1 MLQLSSVIV
10 SKTVCGVSLFLRC
23 FCCRTVFTVMP
34 ASCIQLLISLAVM
47 YCVLVQ
53 HYKYWPLTNIHCRN
67 CKFRHCCW
75 IHITLQLSTNFGMEK
90 NLILADFPTVFPKK
104 KLKTVWKLECN
115 CLRVWSRVR
124 RYSAVPAMCYLLSLC
139 MWLFAIF
146 CATDV
151 LKQLEL
157 GRTLDG
163 AGLICAHCFSYVSLM
178 QFFMLRQCRQNFL
191 CNQCRCEF
199 DGELLWIW
207 FDVIAFSL
215 IKYFDFG
222 WNVLLCSV
230 HFPRLWACLC
240 TVSQS
245 DGNAYL
251 CGDDIFC

>member
-104 KLKTVWKLECN
+104 NSKPFENWSATAYVCDHVFDVTALYRPCVICCHCACD
-115 CLRVWSRVR
+115 CL
-124 RYSAVPAMCYLLSLC
+124 
-139 MWLFAIF
+139 
-146 CATDV
+146 
-151 LKQLEL
+151 
-157 GRTLDG
+157 
-163 AGLICAHCFSYVSLM
+163 
-178 QFFMLRQCRQNFL
+178 QFFAPPMFWSSWSWA
-191 CNQCRCEF
+191 E
-199 DGELLWIW
+199 
-207 FDVIAFSL
+207 
-215 IKYFDFG
+215 
-222 WNVLLCSV
+222 
-230 HFPRLWACLC
+230 RLM
-240 TVSQS
+240 VQV
-245 DGNAYL
+245 
-251 CGDDIFC
+251 